1 MCPNVPNK
9 KILTAAL
16 APCVHVAGAMNFG
29 NIASLLGFQVKF
41 LGPTRKANEII
52 DEIVKW
58 NPDIVG
64 ISYRLTPANVKPLL
78 EEFFAMYDNLDPKP
92 TRLYFAGTPP
102 VVAVAK
108 QFGRFNFYFEGGE
121 STNLIIRILKNE
133 ECTAQ
138 QLSAC
143 PMELIARIQ
152 WKQPFPLLRAHFG
165 LPTLSETVQGINDIA
180 RADVLDVIS
189 IAPDQEAQEN
199 FFHPEQQN
207 PALFGAGGVP
217 LRTREDLLSLH
228 AARLNGNFPLLR
240 IYAGT
245 QDFIRFAELCQETFQ
260 NAWAAIPLF
269 WFNKMDGRGP
279 LSLEDS
285 IEQHIEAIKWHA
297 DRGIPVEMNDPHHWG
312 LRDAP
317 DSIVVAD
324 SFLCAQIAKAL
335 GVRYYIAQYMFNAPP
350 NASIRMDFAKMLAM
364 AELNSTLEDE
374 KFTVIRQVRTG
385 LASMPLQLNRAK
397 GQLAISTTYQM
408 ALRPQIVHVV
418 THSEALHAAQSQ
430 EIIESCEI
438 VNQVITRSL
447 EGLPDPA
454 QDPLVKKRKQQLID
468 EVQLIFQVIN
478 SIAETLALNDAKPII
493 VQKDLLTKIV
503 TSGLFDAPHLV
514 NNAYAQGRIQT
525 RIIDGACVGYDP
537 IREKVITEE
546 ERVKRL
552 LHKITN
558 GSNPQDSTTLL
569 QSDGG
574 EIKR

>member
-1 MCPNVPNK
+1 MGPKSKNR

-41 LGPTRKANEII
+41 LGPARKANEII

-64 ISYRLTPANVKPLL
+64 ISYRLTPGNVKQLL
-78 EEFFAMYDNLDPKP
+78 EEFFSIYDTLDQKP
-92 TRLYFAGTPP
+92 TLLYFAGTPP

-108 QFGRFNFYFEGGE
+108 ESGRFDYYFEGGE
-121 STNLIIRILKNE
+121 SSNLIIRILKNE
-133 ECTAQ
+133 ECNAE

-165 LPTLSETVQGINDIA
+165 LPTLSETVQGIKDIA

-189 IAPDQEAQEN
+189 IAPDQEAQEH
-199 FFHPEQQN
+199 FFHPKQQD
-207 PALFGAGGVP
+207 PALVGAGGVP
-217 LRTREDLLSLH
+217 LRTREDLLALH
-228 AARLNGNFPLLR
+228 AARLYGNSPLLR

-245 QDFIRFAELCQETFQ
+245 QDFISFAELVQETIQ

-279 LSLEDS
+279 LSLVDS
-285 IEQHIEAIKWHA
+285 IEQHIDVIKWHA
-297 DRGIPVEMNDPHHWG
+297 DRGIPVEINDPHHWG

-317 DSIVVAD
+317 DPIVVAD
-324 SFLCAQIAKAL
+324 SFLCAQLAKAL
-335 GVRYYIAQYMFNAPP
+335 GVRYYVAQYMFNAPP
-350 NASIRMDFAKMLAM
+350 NTSIKMDLAKMLAM
-364 AELNSTLEDE
+364 AELNATLEDE

-454 QDPLVKKRKQQLID
+454 QDHLVKKRKQQLIE
-468 EVQLIFQVIN
+468 EVQLIFQAIN
-478 SIAETLALNDAKPII
+478 SLAKTLDLSEDKPILT
-493 VQKDLLTKIV
+493 QKDLLAKIV
-503 TSGLFDAPHLV
+503 TTGLFDAPHLV
-514 NNAYAQGRIQT
+514 NNEYAMGRIQT
-525 RIIDGACVGYDP
+525 RIIDGACVTYNSIQD
-537 IREKVITEE
+537 RVVTEE
-546 ERVKRL
+546 ERIKIL
-552 LHKITN
+552 LDKIMN
-558 GSNPQDSTTLL
+558 GNKSRPTASLL
-569 QSDGG
+569 QSQGG
-574 EIKR
+574 GIQR